1 MDSKDLKIKNLEKD
15 IANLKKSIFF
25 IECEMKK
32 MHSRLIHTDAS
43 IKWTDNKISKISKG
57 I

>member
-1 MDSKDLKIKNLEKD
+1 
-15 IANLKKSIFF
+15 
-25 IECEMKK
+25 